1 MKEEN
6 KIILYQDDNEITRIS
21 VRFADEDLWLT
32 QNQLAD
38 IYCTTQQNISQHVDN
53 IYKDGELV
61 SEATNKK
68 FLLVRREEQ
77 SSSKAQYRPLQS

>member
-53 IYKDGELV
+53 IYKD
-61 SEATNKK
+61 
-68 FLLVRREEQ
+68 
-77 SSSKAQYRPLQS
+77 

>member
-38 IYCTTQQNISQHVDN
+38 IYCTTQQNISQHVEIFIKMEN
-53 IYKDGELV
+53 LSWKQLTRN
-61 SEATNKK
+61 SC
-68 FLLVRREEQ
+68 
-77 SSSKAQYRPLQS
+77 